1 MICVPQGRSEKC
13 IISFKFLLSCTI
25 SKFLYR
31 LQRGCLVRGLH
42 SHGGEWEGIIS
53 VRTKVK
59 KKGKRKERKRE
70 EKIPLRKVTESK
82 RIYQN
87 QTGESGS

>member
-1 MICVPQGRSEKC
+1 MPQGRSEKC

-31 LQRGCLVRGLH
+31 LQHGCLVRGLH

-53 VRTKVK
+53 TGTKVR
-59 KKGKRKERKRE
+59 KRVREKRKRE
-70 EKIPLRKVTESK
+70 REIPLRKVTESK

-87 QTGESGS
+87 ETGESGS